1 MLQERIL
8 DNFTKLKFIIMICPM
23 LIVALCLALIVLMGG
38 LFLMAYSKKEGL
50 GKLTKIASYVAI
62 VFGTSVFVGGLICA
76 IMCATC
82 HKSKCDKDKKG
93 CCKDKME
100 CSKDEKC
107 SNNKKECFN
116 IKVERRE
123 KDSSNEKEVIIII
136 D

>member
-8 DNFTKLKFIIMICPM
+8 DNFSKLKFIIMICPM

-38 LFLMAYSKKEGL
+38 LFLLAYSKKEGL

-123 KDSSNEKEVIIII
+123 KDSSNEKEVIIIR

>member
-123 KDSSNEKEVIIII
+123 KDSSNEKEVIIIR